1 MKKLTL
7 FYQASMV
14 VCLMST
20 AAACTDEVPPV
31 PADELYLRGFVK
43 QFGVPAQDHTFS
55 MAEPVMAEIDINV
68 AMDGTATFYTDA
80 PNAPG
85 SFILGR
91 TDVSRGRGSMK
102 FDIADGSDR
111 VYVRVERND
120 GSVEYSGYAYV
131 NDGKLSVGTGGS
143 RASES
148 CPVTAAPLDYK
159 VGRVK
164 ERNLKAVLPYVGDKT
179 TTWERLLEI
188 LGHDNLDPVDQKEEV
203 SVPRL
208 YYLKDYDYSI
218 KTPEFSNLDI
228 IPIVYSY
235 INTDGSE
242 ERGIFNNQSD
252 FDTESGGVKEDNVT
266 KYFFKNQILDPDV
279 TMSVRDEGEV
289 TMDLMWR
296 TMEGDT
302 YWGYYYYSPEEE
314 AEFYA
319 DPLKFFNEV
328 PKYVVFR
335 SNQKDSEHS
344 LSGNNSILEIKHCT
358 NWSSHPDSKNPD
370 MNHEGDHVMSDW
382 ENLESNTAKT
392 ISTQIKYFRPCVLR
406 STRARLVYFGP
417 QGNNTQG
424 SYIFPKGTR
433 IGFFYGRVNDQNKF
447 YFGNASMNYYLF
459 HYHIYPMGEFKA
471 TETPDN
477 YSIFAAKYRYDGS
490 NYVGFEEGGGD
501 NDLNDIVFRIHNTWP
516 PETDLTPDDLP
527 SAQPKEWI
535 IACEDLGNTEDYDFN
550 DIVLKVSHVSG
561 ENLVAITPLA
571 CGGVLD
577 SYVYFGGDQTDNLL
591 GEIHDML
598 GVAREQMAGVGNGHP
613 DIDMSKVPTLS
624 RTVDAAWLMSEN
636 FGDFHIF
643 TQQPGERDITK
654 GVWIEKE
661 TSQEGSEFRAPQIL
675 LLPDDWRWPLER
687 LNITNTYPDF
697 KGWIGKPADHH
708 DWTTV
713 GSHNHHLLY
722 ERRD

>member
-14 VCLMST
+14 VCMMST
-20 AAACTDEVPPV
+20 AAACIDEVPPV

-55 MAEPVMAEIDINV
+55 MAEPVTAEIDINV

-235 INTDGSE
+235 I
-242 ERGIFNNQSD
+242 
-252 FDTESGGVKEDNVT
+252 
-266 KYFFKNQILDPDV
+266 L
-279 TMSVRDEGEV
+279 
-289 TMDLMWR
+289 
-296 TMEGDT
+296 
-302 YWGYYYYSPEEE
+302 
-314 AEFYA
+314 
-319 DPLKFFNEV
+319 
-328 PKYVVFR
+328 
-335 SNQKDSEHS
+335 
-344 LSGNNSILEIKHCT
+344 LSG
-358 NWSSHPDSKNPD
+358 KN
-370 MNHEGDHVMSDW
+370 
-382 ENLESNTAKT
+382 
-392 ISTQIKYFRPCVLR
+392 F
-406 STRARLVYFGP
+406 
-417 QGNNTQG
+417 
-424 SYIFPKGTR
+424 
-433 IGFFYGRVNDQNKF
+433 
-447 YFGNASMNYYLF
+447 
-459 HYHIYPMGEFKA
+459 
-471 TETPDN
+471 
-477 YSIFAAKYRYDGS
+477 
-490 NYVGFEEGGGD
+490 
-501 NDLNDIVFRIHNTWP
+501 
-516 PETDLTPDDLP
+516 
-527 SAQPKEWI
+527 
-535 IACEDLGNTEDYDFN
+535 
-550 DIVLKVSHVSG
+550 
-561 ENLVAITPLA
+561 
-571 CGGVLD
+571 
-577 SYVYFGGDQTDNLL
+577 
-591 GEIHDML
+591 
-598 GVAREQMAGVGNGHP
+598 
-613 DIDMSKVPTLS
+613 
-624 RTVDAAWLMSEN
+624 
-636 FGDFHIF
+636 
-643 TQQPGERDITK
+643 
-654 GVWIEKE
+654 
-661 TSQEGSEFRAPQIL
+661 
-675 LLPDDWRWPLER
+675 
-687 LNITNTYPDF
+687 
-697 KGWIGKPADHH
+697 
-708 DWTTV
+708 
-713 GSHNHHLLY
+713 
-722 ERRD
+722 